1 MRVIAGHIP
10 QLNSDHLAIYVNDHR
25 AGATGGVELA
35 RRLVTSNAR
44 DDRFG
49 PALKRLCAEIEADR
63 ASLDA
68 IATELDISL
77 SKVKPAAGW
86 IAEKLGRLKVN
97 GQLRGYSPLSRVVEL
112 EALHIGITGKLQL
125 WRTLEEV
132 VTPARIT
139 LDLEGLRSRAI
150 EQREQVEGLQ
160 RLAVQA
166 LEVS

>member
-1 MRVIAGHIP
+1 MA
-10 QLNSDHLAIYVNDHR
+10 NHLAIYVNDHR

-35 RRLVTSNAR
+35 RRLAASNAK

-49 PALKRLCAEIEADR
+49 PTLKQVCAEIEADR

-68 IATELDISL
+68 IAAELDISL
-77 SKVKPAAGW
+77 SRVKPVAGW
-86 IAEKLGRLKVN
+86 LTEKLGRLKLN
-97 GQLRGYSPLSRVVEL
+97 GQLRGYSPLSRVLEL

-132 VTPARIT
+132 APPDRIT
-139 LDLEGLRSRAI
+139 LDLGRLRARAI

-160 RLAVQA
+160 HLAVQA
-166 LEVS
+166 LETS